1 MGQMIDLTGHK
12 FGRLTA
18 ISKAPKLKSR
28 NNRWNCVCECGNTT
42 TASCADLRSGHTNSC
57 GCYMMERI
65 KESNTTHGQ
74 SINSPEYRSY
84 RMMLDRCTNVNN
96 KRYMR
101 YGGRGILVC
110 ERWQGEGGFI
120 NFYEDMG
127 KRPSI
132 KHTLDR
138 FPDNDGNYEPV
149 NCRWATNKE
158 QSANKGNNV
167 WLEHE
172 GKRMIQEDWARE
184 LGVFTGSLKR
194 MVKLKS
200 VSGAIDYYRKRYFK
214 GKTDNNF
221 FVMNIN

>member
-1 MGQMIDLTGHK
+1 MGQVIDLMGQK

-57 GCYMMERI
+57 GCYMMDRI

-74 SINSPEYRSY
+74 ALKTPEYGSWGS
-84 RMMLDRCTNVNN
+84 MLVRCYN
-96 KRYMR
+96 KKNKSFHN
-101 YGGRGILVC
+101 YGGRGISVC
-110 ERWQGEGGFI
+110 DRWRYSFE
-120 NFYEDMG
+120 NFFEDMG
-127 KRPSI
+127 ERPSK
-132 KHTLDR
+132 KHSLDR
-138 FPDNDGNYEPV
+138 FPDKNGNYEPI
-149 NCRWATNKE
+149 NCRWATPKQQADNRR
-158 QSANKGNNV
+158 GNV

-172 GKRMIQEDWARE
+172 GKRIVQEDWARE
-184 LGVFTGSLKR
+184 LGVYTGSLIR
-194 MVKLKS
+194 MIKIKS